1 MNSQLCHSTTRFII
15 AIERNGAPTFFGST
29 ARFEFPD
36 FTPPIQAAAS
46 TLKLAPKPVQRKGI
60 LQKNNRCTPCRSFA
74 PPRLT
79 PIFNPSNKSDSR
91 IFRASPSPVLL
102 PYAPLSVFSPQSP
115 GFAASKKGRERAPKI
130 PVCLY
135 FLLKNF
141 SRSALDTTVT
151 ELRLIAAAAIIG
163 ESAGPPKIFST
174 PAAIGIPI
182 TL

>member
-91 IFRASPSPVLL
+91 IFRASPPPFSFRMRRFRFSLRNRRVSPH
-102 PYAPLSVFSPQSP
+102 Q
-115 GFAASKKGRERAPKI
+115 KRGRERAPKI

>member
-1 MNSQLCHSTTRFII
+1 MQWYSNVFRQRPCRPTPSDFTPPIQTAASILH
-15 AIERNGAPTFFGST
+15 ERNGAPTFFGST

-91 IFRASPSPVLL
+91 IFRASPLPFSFRMRRFRFSLRNRRVSPHQKRGAN
-102 PYAPLSVFSPQSP
+102 APQKFPSVFISS
-115 GFAASKKGRERAPKI
+115 
-130 PVCLY
+130 
-135 FLLKNF
+135 
-141 SRSALDTTVT
+141 
-151 ELRLIAAAAIIG
+151 
-163 ESAGPPKIFST
+163 
-174 PAAIGIPI
+174 
-182 TL
+182 

>member
-1 MNSQLCHSTTRFII
+1 MTV
-15 AIERNGAPTFFGST
+15 ERSSAPTFFRQRPYPST
-29 ARFEFPD
+29 PPD
-36 FTPPIQAAAS
+36 FTSSVLSAAS
-46 TLKLAPKPVQRKGI
+46 TLKLPPARSMQRHFAR
-60 LQKNNRCTPCRSFA
+60 NNRRAPCRSSVL
-74 PPRLT
+74 PRLT

-91 IFRASPSPVLL
+91 IFRTVPLPFSFRMRRFRFSLRNRRASPHQKRGAN
-102 PYAPLSVFSPQSP
+102 AP
-115 GFAASKKGRERAPKI
+115 PKT

-163 ESAGPPKIFST
+163 ESVGPPKIFST